1 MDTEKLAAEVLL
13 DKGVAWRLPAPWF
26 LRIFGKSTVRLS
38 IKPLR
43 LGTLLELSRLY
54 LAMGITEEKL
64 SGDVNQLIRS
74 NVTMVSRIAAI
85 CILNSRI
92 RIRLFTGILARFLQN
107 RLTGNAMLELM
118 MFVVT
123 LSGASAFL
131 STIRLIG
138 VMKMTSPRNLGPED
152 QGSQQS

>member
-26 LRIFGKSTVRLS
+26 LRVFGKSTVLIS
-38 IKPLR
+38 VKPLR

-74 NVTMVSRIAAI
+74 NVTMVTRIAAI
-85 CILNSRI
+85 CVLNSRI
-92 RIRLFTGILARFLQN
+92 QIKLFAGILSRFLLN
-107 RLTGNAMLELM
+107 RLTGNALLELM
-118 MFVVT
+118 MFIIT

-138 VMKMTSPRNLGPED
+138 VMKMTSPRNLGPEE

>member
-1 MDTEKLAAEVLL
+1 
-13 DKGVAWRLPAPWF
+13 
-26 LRIFGKSTVRLS
+26 
-38 IKPLR
+38 
-43 LGTLLELSRLY
+43 
-54 LAMGITEEKL
+54 MGITEEKL
-64 SGDVNQLIRS
+64 SGDINQLIRS

-85 CILNSRI
+85 CVLNSRI
-92 RIRLFTGILARFLQN
+92 RIKLFAGILSRLLLN

-118 MFVVT
+118 MFIIT